1 MTQDKTVIEEV
12 VEEIDVEEDVGNRTV
27 PVMEGTRELI
37 SKPVSI
43 VSGCVE
49 RKLPKPILG
58 NFLLEKKGQNIVFT
72 ATDLN
77 IQVST
82 SAVIGAGNEDF
93 ATTIS
98 AKKFADILSSLKDN
112 SLVSISCRDEHAL
125 INSGKSKFELQTLPA
140 DQFPSMKKEDCV
152 HAFSIPCMKFKYLL
166 SMVSFAAAENNIR
179 YFLNGVFLHA
189 EDNIVGTV
197 ATDGHRLALC
207 DAEIEEKASCKV
219 EVILPRKT
227 VRELLRLIPDTEELL
242 SVSVAESQIKISFA
256 GVEVVSKLVEGRYP
270 DYLRVVPTEND
281 KEFSI
286 NRDELHAALTRV
298 AILTA
303 DKLKGVR
310 WLLSADKLKIE
321 ATNIDMEIA
330 EDELDINYN
339 GKELE
344 IGFNVSY
351 ILDALNVLKNET
363 VRFSLGGPLS
373 SALMRMPESDKFK
386 YVVMPMKI

>member
-82 SAVIGAGNEDF
+82 SAVIGAGDEDF

-125 INSGKSKFELQTLPA
+125 I
-140 DQFPSMKKEDCV
+140 KKKIV
-152 HAFSIPCMKFKYLL
+152 FTH
-166 SMVSFAAAENNIR
+166 
-179 YFLNGVFLHA
+179 FLFLA
-189 EDNIVGTV
+189 
-197 ATDGHRLALC
+197 
-207 DAEIEEKASCKV
+207 
-219 EVILPRKT
+219 
-227 VRELLRLIPDTEELL
+227 
-242 SVSVAESQIKISFA
+242 
-256 GVEVVSKLVEGRYP
+256 
-270 DYLRVVPTEND
+270 
-281 KEFSI
+281 
-286 NRDELHAALTRV
+286 
-298 AILTA
+298 
-303 DKLKGVR
+303 
-310 WLLSADKLKIE
+310 
-321 ATNIDMEIA
+321 
-330 EDELDINYN
+330 
-339 GKELE
+339 
-344 IGFNVSY
+344 
-351 ILDALNVLKNET
+351 
-363 VRFSLGGPLS
+363 
-373 SALMRMPESDKFK
+373 
-386 YVVMPMKI
+386 